1 MHEVTGNRAGLKPSE
16 LSALERVY
24 RRRVA
29 SDEVVSAEL
38 GAYLCEVS
46 RAIGRQVG
54 VLISRRGDIEHV
66 FVGDASRIVLPE
78 VGRLRAGHGRFRG
91 LRLVHT
97 HLRNETLSR
106 DDLVDLA
113 LLRLDLVAAV
123 GVNHEGRPADLHLAH
138 LLPPREGKSP
148 WVSLPPTPFHRA
160 SVDPAEIV
168 AALEEEFERVLPS
181 TRATRSAERALLV
194 VAEIGKSRGGS
205 ESLVR
210 SLPALPAAEHRGRVW
225 EPSQGFQ
232 DNNSRVRSLPALG
245 TCQPAHSPPR
255 ASPSPSPVAEHR
267 RRVSEAE
274 RSEGEAGWVGGCR
287 GQSEPA
293 QGSQDNNSHVH
304 ELRELC
310 RTAGIL
316 VVDVAVQRRPEPDPR
331 YLIGRGKLEDVLV
344 RAMQY
349 DASVLIFDPDLSPGQ
364 AHAIASF
371 TDLKVIDRT
380 ILILD
385 IFAQRARSR
394 DAKLQVEL
402 AQLRYRLPRLHEE
415 NTMMSRL
422 VGGIGGRGPGET
434 KLEIGRRR
442 ARERLHRL
450 EKDIEQTRRQRAG
463 RRSAR
468 EDRGLP
474 VVAIV
479 GYTNAGKSTLLN
491 GLTDSDVLVE
501 DKLFATL
508 DPTTRR
514 LRFPRERELILAD
527 TVGFIRD
534 LPKDLAQ
541 AFHATLEELDNADLL
556 LHVVDAS
563 DPDRDAHIT
572 AVERI
577 LGDLNLAET
586 PRLLVYNKAD
596 RLLPEEKAILEDNGR
611 TIAISALDR
620 QTIGPLLTAMEE
632 ALWREGHSVGGYAGS
647 P

>member
-16 LSALERVY
+16 IATLERVY

-29 SDEVVSAEL
+29 PREVVSAEL
-38 GAYLCEVS
+38 GTFLCEIS
-46 RAIGRQVG
+46 RSLARQVG
-54 VLISRRGDIEHV
+54 VLISRQGAIEHV
-66 FVGDASRIVLPE
+66 IVGDASGLVLPE

-97 HLRNETLSR
+97 HLRNEALSR

-123 GVNHEGRPADLHLAH
+123 GVNHEGRPADLHVAH
-138 LLPPREGKSP
+138 LVPPREGKSP
-148 WVSLPPTPFHRA
+148 WILLPPTPFHRA
-160 SVDPAEIV
+160 AVDFVEIIT
-168 AALEEEFERVLPS
+168 ALEQEFDRALP
-181 TRATRSAERALLV
+181 TGRATQGAERALLV
-194 VAEIGKSRGGS
+194 VVEIGKQRGQS
-205 ESLVR
+205 NRVR
-210 SLPALPAAEHRGRVW
+210 SLPAVPAAEHRGRV
-225 EPSQGFQ
+225 G
-232 DNNSRVRSLPALG
+232 
-245 TCQPAHSPPR
+245 
-255 ASPSPSPVAEHR
+255 
-267 RRVSEAE
+267 
-274 RSEGEAGWVGGCR
+274 
-287 GQSEPA
+287 EPA
-293 QGSQDNNSHVH
+293 QGSPDNNSRVH

-310 RTAGIL
+310 RTAGIQ
-316 VVDVAVQRRPEPDPR
+316 VVDVAIQRRPEPDPR

-371 TDLKVIDRT
+371 TDLKVVDRT

-402 AQLRYRLPRLHEE
+402 AQLRYRLPRLQEE

-468 EDRGLP
+468 KDRGLP

-491 GLTDSDVLVE
+491 SLTGSEVLVE

-541 AFHATLEELDNADLL
+541 AFHATLEELDDADLL
-556 LHVVDAS
+556 LHVVDAA
-563 DPDRDAHIT
+563 DPDRDAHIV

-586 PRLLVYNKAD
+586 PRLLVYNKTD
-596 RLLPEEKAILEDNGR
+596 RLLPEEKSILEAGQRNLV
-611 TIAISALDR
+611 ISALDR
-620 QTIGPLLTAMEE
+620 PTILPLLAAMEH
-632 ALWREGHSVGGYAGS
+632 ALWREGHKVVGGYNESQPQVDAAVLTGEAGDEVEELDA
-647 P
+647 